1 MAFVRRAV
9 LPALIGG
16 LYCLLAASTIMF
28 ASNGKDIA
36 SVWPANAVLVAIL
49 SLRAHKEWPG
59 FLLAGFLGNAVA
71 NVITR
76 GTIEGPILFSL
87 ANMTEVLI
95 AAIAL
100 HRRADQDSA
109 LQRPD
114 MVFRFLLWCGLI
126 APGISAFMGAA
137 TAVVAFDQ
145 PFLPSLR
152 TWFFADSLGLLF
164 FTPLF
169 HALFR
174 GDFIACFREK
184 TTSKRFETLGL
195 QLLTAVTAYATFFS
209 EHWPILFLPAI
220 PVLAVNFRVGWTGVK
235 LSMVIV
241 AIFAS
246 IATIE
251 GHGPVMLIRPG
262 SVSHAE
268 FVQFYLAS
276 LLLTNLP
283 IAMALAAKAKA
294 TRQLADSERSVRMLT
309 AHAAT
314 LLLHFDR
321 EGRCIQAS
329 GSPALLQRASA
340 ESLVGCQIADIDRDK
355 TSLLRL
361 AHEKALAE
369 GVGCGAIEFQPA
381 DADHDIWLEAIL
393 SPLADERGEWSGTVA
408 SIYDVSERK
417 RYIMAVERMAQTDAL
432 TSHLNRHGF
441 MSRLE
446 SAVARSGTGK
456 LAVAMI
462 DLDRFKQINDTKGHL
477 AGDAV
482 LVEIAARIAEQTG
495 DIGKVGRLGGDE
507 FAILFDGCDHKSAV
521 AACEAAINAVS
532 SNPICLPTGERVEA
546 AICCGLSTYRR
557 GDTASSLLREADK
570 ALYGAKRAGGNRL
583 DVASKARTRTAE
595 LRAVA

>member
-1 MAFVRRAV
+1 MPFVRAAV
-9 LPALIGG
+9 LPAFIGI
-16 LYCLLAASTIMF
+16 LYCFVAASTILLT
-28 ASNGKDIA
+28 SNGKDIA

-49 SLRAHKEWPG
+49 ALRARREWPA
-59 FLLAGFLGNAVA
+59 FLIAGFLGNAVA
-71 NVITR
+71 NILTR
-76 GTIEGPILFSL
+76 GTIEGPILFSI
-87 ANMTEVLI
+87 ANMAEIVV
-95 AAIAL
+95 AATAM
-100 HRRADQDSA
+100 HRGAGQTSA

-114 MVFRFLLWCGLI
+114 TVLRFLLSCGLI
-126 APGISAFMGAA
+126 APSISAVIGAA
-137 TAVVAFDQ
+137 TAVVGFGQ

-152 TWFFADSLGLLF
+152 TWFLADSLGLLF

-169 HALFR
+169 LALFR
-174 GDFIACFREK
+174 GDFIVCFRER
-184 TTSKRFETLGL
+184 TMPQRLEALGL
-195 QLLTAVTAYATFFS
+195 QLLTAAVAYATFFS
-209 EHWPILFLPAI
+209 EHWPILFLPII

-241 AIFAS
+241 AIFGS
-246 IATIE
+246 IATI
-251 GHGPVMLIRPG
+251 GGTGPVMLIQPG
-262 SVSHAE
+262 SVTHAE
-268 FVQFYLAS
+268 FLQFYLAS
-276 LLLTNLP
+276 LLLINLP
-283 IAMALAAKAKA
+283 IAMALSAKAEA
-294 TRQLADSERSVRMLT
+294 TRRLAESERSVRMLT

-321 EGRCIQAS
+321 EGRCVQAS
-329 GSPALLQRASA
+329 GSPALLRRATA
-340 ESLVGCQIADIDRDK
+340 ESLVGCQITDIDRNQ
-355 TSLLRL
+355 TSPLRL

-369 GVGCGAIEFQPA
+369 GVGCSALEFQPA
-381 DADHDIWLEAIL
+381 GADHDVWLEAVL
-393 SPLADERGEWSGTVA
+393 SPLSDERGQWSGTVA
-408 SIYDVSERK
+408 SIYDISERK

-432 TSHLNRHGF
+432 TSLLNRHGF
-441 MSRLE
+441 MFRLE
-446 SAVARSGTGK
+446 SAIARLKPGK

-477 AGDAV
+477 VGDAV

-495 DIGKVGRLGGDE
+495 DIGTVGRLGGDE

-532 SNPICLPTGERVEA
+532 STPICLPTGERVEA

-583 DVASKARTRTAE
+583 DVAPKARTRTAE